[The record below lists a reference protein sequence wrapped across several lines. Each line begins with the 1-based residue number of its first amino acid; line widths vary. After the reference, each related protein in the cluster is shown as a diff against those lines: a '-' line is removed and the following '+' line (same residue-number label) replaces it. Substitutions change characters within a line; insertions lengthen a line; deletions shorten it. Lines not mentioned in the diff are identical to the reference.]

1 MILVIGANGQL
12 GTVLTKALQNKY
24 GLDNVLA
31 SDVAKKEGF
40 NGLFEIIN
48 ATDLERIREVV
59 KKYNVTQVY
68 HLAAILSAKGEANP
82 LLSWDI
88 NTKTFLNVLEVS
100 RAENVKKVFY
110 PSSIAV
116 FGNNAPKLKTPN
128 NTSLNPETVYGI
140 SKVDGEN
147 WAKYYFDKYDLDVR
161 SLRFPGVIGYQ
172 SLPGG
177 GTTDYAVDIY
187 HKAVLGE
194 NFDCFLNEDTILPMI
209 FMDDAID
216 ATLKLME
223 APKKAIKTRTSYNI
237 SGVSFSPLDIELEI
251 RKYYPEFKV
260 NFKPDF
266 RQKIAESWP
275 KTIDDSEAQ
284 NDWNWK
290 PSFNVSTITEI
301 MIQKLK
307 EQYHIAI

>member
-1 MILVIGANGQL
+1 M
-12 GTVLTKALQNKY
+12 
-24 GLDNVLA
+24 
-31 SDVAKKEGF
+31 
-40 NGLFEIIN
+40 
-48 ATDLERIREVV
+48 
-59 KKYNVTQVY
+59 
-68 HLAAILSAKGEANP
+68 
-82 LLSWDI
+82 
-88 NTKTFLNVLEVS
+88 EVS
-100 RAENVKKVFY
+100 RTESVKKVFY

-194 NFDCFLNEDTILPMI
+194 KFDCFLNEDTVLPMI
-209 FMDDAID
+209 YMDDAIE

-237 SGVSFSPLDIELEI
+237 SGVSFSPLEIELEI
-251 RKYYPEFKV
+251 QKFYPEFKV
-260 NFKPDF
+260 NYIPDF

-275 KTIDDSEAQ
+275 KTIDDFEAQ
-284 NDWNWK
+284 NDWYWK
-290 PSFNVSTITEI
+290 PSFNISIITEI

-307 EQYHIAI
+307 EQYHVAI